1 MGGTEFPSHDPRFGR
16 SIVPLAAR
24 SAQQRSDLPL
34 DRAEARA
41 MIRDRVPALP
51 GVYGYLDDRCRLL
64 YVGKSKSLRHRL
76 TSYQA
81 ANPPDPKMTRIVK
94 NARSVMWE
102 SCSHELL
109 ALVREQELITRWQPS
124 MNRMGQPL
132 RRQPVFIKVDL
143 GIAPGISVGR
153 HATLDTH
160 LCFGPIA
167 GTKEVN
173 QAVISIAY
181 AFGLRDCPSKVPM
194 HFRDQLE
201 LFPQLRA
208 AQCLRFEL
216 NTCPGPCAAGC
227 SKQEYASRVAETIRF
242 LRGDDRAVLGRLQAE
257 MFAAAER
264 KAFER
269 ATIHRNQFEE
279 LSWLDRRLETLRRA
293 RHDLHG
299 LLPIKGFRG
308 RTVWLVLQ
316 YGQLVEIIASSG
328 KREDADVQRH
338 VASRA
343 ASASPDQIPVT
354 MHQVY
359 VQMILHSWF
368 RKHPQDLDQL
378 VSFESCGVEV
388 PASPLDANDYQRLEL
403 EAKHEPAPA
412 SQASAELAESTSET
426 SEADSIDIGLG
437 TDAVDR
443 EKQKA
448 KPKRRRKSVRVDAAH
463 QTAALPGFETAGFDT
478 AEDANQDRETQAAR
492 KRKTAAQ

>member
-1 MGGTEFPSHDPRFGR
+1 
-16 SIVPLAAR
+16 
-24 SAQQRSDLPL
+24 
-34 DRAEARA
+34 

-51 GVYGYLDDRCRLL
+51 GVYGYLDERCRLL

-81 ANPPDPKMTRIVK
+81 ANPPDPKMSRIVK

-132 RRQPVFIKVDL
+132 RRQPVFIKVDR
-143 GIAPGISVGR
+143 GVAPGISVGR
-153 HATLDTH
+153 HATSDTH
-160 LCFGPIA
+160 FCFGPIA

-208 AQCLRFEL
+208 AQCLRYEL

-227 SKQEYASRVAETIRF
+227 SKQEYAARVERTIRF
-242 LRGDDRAVLGRLQAE
+242 LRGEDRTILGEMQTE

-264 KAFER
+264 RAYER

-308 RTVWLVLQ
+308 RTVWLVMQ
-316 YGQLVEIIASSG
+316 YGQLIEIIASSG
-328 KREDADVQRH
+328 RREDADVHRH

-368 RKHPQDLDQL
+368 RKHPQDLAQL
-378 VSFESCGVEV
+378 VSFQACGIELPES
-388 PASPLDANDYQRLEL
+388 SANSLHDNRS
-403 EAKHEPAPA
+403 AKNET
-412 SQASAELAESTSET
+412 SLSSEASAQAPTSSLVFSPNSGDEISAEEQGV
-426 SEADSIDIGLG
+426 DIGLG
-437 TDAVDR
+437 ADAIDAERQRPAARRKPPQQRKRHRVDR
-443 EKQKA
+443 
-448 KPKRRRKSVRVDAAH
+448 AH
-463 QTAALPGFETAGFDT
+463 QSAELPGFDDPPGLDDPAPNPNAKSQANTASNPSNESRSTETLARPI
-478 AEDANQDRETQAAR
+478 EDHQTSRL
-492 KRKTAAQ
+492 